1 MEHKKYFV
9 VVVADCPE
17 CDGSGVRQEGYH
29 NPHTGKWD
37 RLYLY
42 DNRERAWGAI
52 RHILGVYAKTECA
65 KFAPRYINVCHFE
78 LNSSNKKHFFY
89 YWDEAIDYAMNNQNP
104 LP

>member
-1 MEHKKYFV
+1 MSNYTHYLIM
-9 VVVADCPE
+9 PE
-17 CDGSGVRQEGYH
+17 FDNPDGSTYQD
-29 NPHTGKWD
+29 PF
-37 RLYLY
+37 YLY
-42 DNRERAWGAI
+42 DNRERAWDAI
-52 RHILGVYAKTECA
+52 KHILKVYAKTECA